1 MIQDLRHALTSLW
14 KSPGFTLVAVFTL
27 ALGLGAN
34 TAIFSYVHAIL
45 LRPLPFPTQD
55 RLVTIYGAV
64 QRDGWERRAFSLAD
78 FRDYQAQATT
88 HFAQLAGYADNS
100 VTLTG
105 GTGAAERL
113 YGELVTASYF
123 PALGVPP
130 FRGRAFRPEEDAVPG
145 ATPVALISES
155 LWRRR
160 FGADPGILE
169 RKIQLNETS
178 FAIVGVMPD
187 GFRGISD
194 HAEVWMPMAMVDP
207 LVSPEAWTR
216 RGWRWHEGVGL
227 LKPGATLSQAQ
238 AELDTVGAAIAQ
250 AHPEDSAGYGA
261 RAIAL
266 RDELVGDLRQPVLT
280 VLVAVGC
287 VLLITCVN
295 VANLMLVR
303 LNGRRAELGIRAS
316 LGAGRTHLARLFLAE
331 AALIGL
337 FGGALALL
345 MALWGIDLLRQIT
358 EVPQYIEPR
367 LNWPVFLFAAALAAG
382 SALAVGIFPAW
393 EAGRRDLLSVLKD
406 GGRGAA
412 GAVAGQRTRA
422 GLLVAEI
429 TLALALLIGSGLV
442 ARSYYNLVNLDPG
455 FRTSG
460 LLTGNFE
467 LPPTRYDAAR
477 LQAFRVQLQ
486 TQLAALPGVRS
497 AALSTNTPLDGN
509 TSSTFAVAD
518 RATPDPAD
526 NEFRVYTHSVSPGY
540 FATLGIPFV
549 AGGDFD
555 PAMAAGPDSEPVT
568 IVSESVARK
577 FWPDGGAIGQ
587 RIKAGRGSRATW
599 TRIVGVVAETRNR
612 RLPENPTRDPDI
624 YQPIARHPGTL
635 TSLTVQTDGDAAALQ
650 PAVRKALATLDPNIP
665 LYQVSTIEERIRQR
679 TSGPRL
685 ITQLTGFFSGVA
697 IILACLGIYGV
708 VSFNVGLRT
717 QEIGVRMALGARPAD
732 ILNLVLGGTG
742 RLVLAGVVLGLAL
755 AFALSRLMASL
766 LYNVPAGDP
775 LVYGG
780 GAVILAL
787 AALVA
792 AWFPARRA
800 ARVNPV
806 EALRSE

>member
-55 RLVTIYGAV
+55 RLVAVYGAV

-78 FRDYQAQATT
+78 FRDYRAHATT
-88 HFAQLAGYADNS
+88 HFAELAAYSDTS

-105 GTGAAERL
+105 GNGAAERL
-113 YGELVTASYF
+113 YAEMVNAGYF

-130 FRGRAFRPEEDAVPG
+130 LRGRVFRSDEDAVPG
-145 ATPVALISES
+145 AAPVALISEG

-160 FGADPGILE
+160 YGGDPAVVGQ
-169 RKIQLNETS
+169 KIQLNETN
-178 FAIVGVMPD
+178 FLVVGVMPD

-207 LVSPEAWTR
+207 MVAPEAWSR
-216 RGWRWHEGVGL
+216 RGWRWHEAIGL
-227 LKPGATLSQAQ
+227 LKPGATILQAQ
-238 AELDTVGAAIAQ
+238 AELDTIAASIAK
-250 AHPEDSAGYGA
+250 ANPEDSNQYGA
-261 RAIAL
+261 RVIDL
-266 RDELVGDLRQPVLT
+266 REELVGDLRQPVLT

-345 MALWGIDLLRQIT
+345 MALWGIDVLRQIT
-358 EVPQYIEPR
+358 DVPQYIDPR
-367 LNWPVFLFAAALAAG
+367 LSWPVFLFAAALAAISG
-382 SALAVGIFPAW
+382 LAVGLFPAW
-393 EAGRRDLLSVLKD
+393 EAGRRDLLTVLKD

-412 GAVAGQRTRA
+412 GAVAGKRTRS
-422 GLLVAEI
+422 GLLIAEI

-442 ARSYYNLVNLDPG
+442 ARSYYNLVQLDPG
-455 FRTSG
+455 YRPTG
-460 LLTGNFE
+460 LLTGTFE
-467 LPPTRYDAAR
+467 LPAARYDADRAR
-477 LQAFRVQLQ
+477 VFRQQLQ
-486 TQLAALPGVRS
+486 EKLAALPGVRS
-497 AALSTNTPLDGN
+497 AALATNTPLDGN
-509 TSSTFAVAD
+509 SSSTFGVAD
-518 RATPDPAD
+518 RPAADPAD
-526 NEFRVYTHSVSPGY
+526 NEFRLYTHAVSSGY
-540 FATLGIPFV
+540 FTTLGTPFV

-555 PAMAAGPDSEPVT
+555 PAMSANAEGEPVV
-568 IVSESVARK
+568 IVSENVAKK
-577 FWPDGGAIGQ
+577 FWPKSGAVGE
-587 RIKAGRGSRATW
+587 RIKAGRGNRATW
-599 TRIVGVVAETRNR
+599 MRIIGVVAETKSR
-612 RLPENPTRDPDI
+612 RLPENSTRDPDV
-624 YQPIARHPGTL
+624 YLPLVRHTGLL
-635 TSLTVQTDGDAAALQ
+635 TSVAIHADGEAAALQ
-650 PAVRKALATLDPNIP
+650 PAVRQVLAALDPNIP
-665 LYQVSTIEERIRQR
+665 LYHVATIEDRIRQR
-679 TSGPRL
+679 TAGPRL

-697 IILACLGIYGV
+697 LILACLGIYGV

-717 QEIGVRMALGARPAD
+717 QEIGVRMALGARPVD

-742 RLVLAGVVLGLAL
+742 QVVLAGLGLGLAL

-766 LYNVPAGDP
+766 LYNVPATDP

-780 GAVILAL
+780 GAVVLAL
-787 AALVA
+787 AALLA
-792 AWFPARRA
+792 AWVPARRA

-806 EALRSE
+806 EALRAE